1 MNRHSLLLLVFV
13 LAAARLAAAVAPSAA
28 EARPLAAGAA
38 VPDVTVRTADGQPF
52 ALRTETAKQPA
63 LLVFYRGGWC
73 PFCTRHLAKLQE
85 AQPELKTLG
94 YRILA
99 ISADPPAALKP
110 AADKH
115 QLTYTLLSDS
125 ERRAADAFGLSF
137 RLDDETAKK
146 YQGYRLPLNPT
157 GDGGFWLPVPAV
169 YLVGRDGRIAF
180 AHSDP
185 DYTKRLPVE
194 DLLKAARAAR

>member
-1 MNRHSLLLLVFV
+1 MIRPLLI
-13 LAAARLAAAVAPSAA
+13 LAALLAAGPAPAAVAPSAT
-28 EARPLAAGAA
+28 EARPLGTGGP
-38 VPDVTVRTADGQPF
+38 VPDVTVRTADGKPF
-52 ALRTETAKQPA
+52 ALKAETAKQPS

-85 AQPELKTLG
+85 AEPELRKLG

-99 ISADPPAALKP
+99 LSADAPAALKP
-110 AADKH
+110 AAEKH
-115 QLTYTLLSDS
+115 HLTYTLLSDS
-125 ERRAADAFGLSF
+125 ERKAADAFGLAF
-137 RLDDETAKK
+137 RLDEDTEKK
-146 YQGYRLPLNPT
+146 YQGYGIPLNPT

-169 YLVGRDGRIAF
+169 YLVGKDGRIAF

-194 DLLKAARAAR
+194 DLLKAARAAQ